1 MPEVTCAWCGV
12 PIGESPVE
20 HSHGICPGCY
30 RQLRGVPDLSE
41 PELDALPFGVIVLSN
56 EGTVLAYNRAESELA
71 GRRPEEVIGRN
82 FFTDVAPCT
91 AVQGFQG
98 AFRAFCEGEGSP
110 KSFQFTFRFPAG
122 PVRVQI
128 LFLRKGAGASV
139 VVRKL

>member
-20 HSHGICPGCY
+20 HSHGICPACY

-41 PELDALPFGVIVLSN
+41 PELDAPK
-56 EGTVLAYNRAESELA
+56 T
-71 GRRPEEVIGRN
+71 
-82 FFTDVAPCT
+82 
-91 AVQGFQG
+91 
-98 AFRAFCEGEGSP
+98 FR
-110 KSFQFTFRFPAG
+110 FTFRFPTG

-139 VVRKL
+139 AVRKL